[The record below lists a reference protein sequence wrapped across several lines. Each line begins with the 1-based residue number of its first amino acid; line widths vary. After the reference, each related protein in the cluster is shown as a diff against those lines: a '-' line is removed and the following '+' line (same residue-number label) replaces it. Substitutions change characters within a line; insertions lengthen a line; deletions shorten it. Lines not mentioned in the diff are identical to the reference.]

1 MFKRIVEKIRKLLR
15 PKKDGKFWT
24 QDILRHIKQNF
35 TKLSKRKQ
43 KKKKILINQN
53 AFNPILRVKLL
64 NHYEIIVVSEIDMR
78 YDNINTTIK

>member
-1 MFKRIVEKIRKLLR
+1 MDSGYFTSYK
-15 PKKDGKFWT
+15 
-24 QDILRHIKQNF
+24 
-35 TKLSKRKQ
+35 TKLYQIIKTKTK